1 MYTGPQIVTS
11 GLVMHLDAGNTKSMI
26 DAPSTNLLLRSQEIQ
41 YWNQY
46 QATTTTNT
54 ITAPDGTL
62 TGDTNTETNALTGN
76 RGIQQQFITT
86 SSSLYTF
93 SIYAK
98 YNGRNIQLGVFEYPG
113 YTNFYFTDFNLQ
125 TGAVGL
131 TGSNGGNGVF
141 TSASI
146 TSAGN
151 GWYRCSVS
159 GKLVGTQ
166 SQVNI
171 NLLNTSN
178 ASSYTGDGTSGV
190 YFWGGQ
196 FELGPLTVYIPTTTV
211 AVSRTT
217 WIDLTKNGNTPTLS
231 NGPTYDYS
239 NKGSIVFDGVNDYAG
254 GYISGTL
261 LSSLGTS
268 SVLSFTGNFTLE
280 HWIKPTFLWDG
291 IYATSSYFGIANM
304 IMCKGPASTY
314 NYQTQVTNN
323 TTLSFTK
330 RTTPE
335 GLIRKDFT
343 VASLLNKITQVVFVI
358 TTTQII
364 LYVNGSL
371 SGTQSITGLTIAPAA
386 SDPLFIGSMN
396 SVQYTQFT
404 GNMYI
409 HRIYNKVLSDTEVLQ
424 NYNATRSRFGI

>member
-41 YWNQY
+41 YWSQY
-46 QATTTTNT
+46 QVTTTTNT

-98 YNGRNIQLGVFEYPG
+98 YNGRNMQLAVFEYPG
-113 YTNFYFTDFNLQ
+113 YINYYFANFNLQ
-125 TGAVGL
+125 TGAISS
-131 TGSNGGNGVF
+131 TFSIGNGVF
-141 TSASI
+141 ASTSI

-166 SQVNI
+166 SQANI
-171 NLLNTSN
+171 NFLNASN

-196 FELGPLTVYIPTTTV
+196 FELGPPTVYIPTTTT
-211 AVSRTT
+211 AVSRAT

-291 IYATSSYFGIANM
+291 IYVTSSYYGIANN
-304 IMCKGPASTY
+304 IMSKGPASTF
-314 NYQTQVTNN
+314 NYATQVTNS

-330 RTTPE
+330 RTNPE

-343 VASLLNKITQVVFVI
+343 VSSLLNKVTQVVFVI

-364 LYVNGSL
+364 LYINGIL
-371 SGTQSITGLTIAPAA
+371 SGTQNITGLTIAPVAG
-386 SDPLFIGSMN
+386 DPLFIGSMN
-396 SVQYTQFT
+396 NSQYTQFT

-424 NYNATRSRFGI
+424 NFNATRSRFGI